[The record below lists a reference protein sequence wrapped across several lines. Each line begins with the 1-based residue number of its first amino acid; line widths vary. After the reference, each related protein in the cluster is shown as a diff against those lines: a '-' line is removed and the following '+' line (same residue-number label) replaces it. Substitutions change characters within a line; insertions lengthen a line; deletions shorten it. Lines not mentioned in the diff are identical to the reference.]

1 MARIDNGI
9 DVSLQSKRTRT
20 WEKQEVVKID
30 PENGL
35 ESKSMEKVAVITT
48 IESSAATSF
57 WVILGLLV
65 AGFFIGQF
73 VAGIVMLIFIVANG
87 GGVELLSDPNAL
99 YENIS
104 QAQLLISQSLYT
116 IVFTIAV
123 PWFYM
128 KQLAKKPLGSF
139 FNESKVE
146 PIPFLLALFST
157 VAFILVNGYIIEW
170 NANINLPEFMS
181 GFEEWAK
188 ELEQSMAETTK
199 LFTTFNSFG
208 AFALAFI
215 VVAVIPGIG
224 EELLFRGLLQNSLHR
239 WTKNTHIAIW
249 ASAFIFSAI
258 HLQFYG
264 LFPRMALGAL
274 FGYLY
279 VWSGNLWYPI
289 IAHIANNGISLT
301 VAYLFQL
308 EIIEVDP
315 DDPETMPI
323 EYSIGGLL
331 VCSVLLFL
339 FRNYYLK
346 AKSTP

>member
-9 DVSLQSKRTRT
+9 DVSLQSKRTRS

-128 KQLAKKPLGSF
+128 KKLA
-139 FNESKVE
+139 
-146 PIPFLLALFST
+146 
-157 VAFILVNGYIIEW
+157 
-170 NANINLPEFMS
+170 
-181 GFEEWAK
+181 
-188 ELEQSMAETTK
+188 
-199 LFTTFNSFG
+199 
-208 AFALAFI
+208 
-215 VVAVIPGIG
+215 
-224 EELLFRGLLQNSLHR
+224 
-239 WTKNTHIAIW
+239 
-249 ASAFIFSAI
+249 
-258 HLQFYG
+258 
-264 LFPRMALGAL
+264 
-274 FGYLY
+274 
-279 VWSGNLWYPI
+279 
-289 IAHIANNGISLT
+289 
-301 VAYLFQL
+301 
-308 EIIEVDP
+308 
-315 DDPETMPI
+315 
-323 EYSIGGLL
+323 
-331 VCSVLLFL
+331 
-339 FRNYYLK
+339 
-346 AKSTP
+346 